1 MTNAEK
7 FSAELKQL
15 INDKVKIA
23 VVRGVPCNCNDI
35 INCKECQRNYNND
48 NDDTFLVEWL
58 ISEYVIKL
66 NKQEKLFL
74 SSIKYPTGKSIKR
87 DSGSICLKYQNN
99 YNNNQND
106 TILVL
111 DESLFSFI
119 KVNEE
124 WSINELLR
132 LDTYED

>member
-35 INCKECQRNYNND
+35 INCKECQRNCNND

-74 SSIKYPTGKSIKR
+74 SSIKYPTDKSIRR
-87 DSGSICLKYQNN
+87 DSGCICLKQNN
-99 YNNNQND
+99 YNNNHND
-106 TILVL
+106 TILVI

-124 WSINELLR
+124 WSVDELLR
-132 LDTYED
+132 LDTWDD

>member
-35 INCKECQRNYNND
+35 INCKECQRNCNND
-48 NDDTFLVEWL
+48 NDDAYLVEWL

-74 SSIKYPTGKSIKR
+74 SSIKYPTGKSIRR
-87 DSGSICLKYQNN
+87 DSGCICLKYQNN
-99 YNNNQND
+99 YNNNHND
-106 TILVL
+106 TILVI

-124 WSINELLR
+124 WSVDELLR
-132 LDTYED
+132 LDTWED

>member
-35 INCKECQRNYNND
+35 INCKECQRNCNND

-74 SSIKYPTGKSIKR
+74 SSIKYPTGKSIRR
-87 DSGSICLKYQNN
+87 DSGYIFLKYQNN
-99 YNNNQND
+99 HNNDNRND
-106 TILVL
+106 LIL

-124 WSINELLR
+124 WSVDELLR
-132 LDTYED
+132 LDTWED

>member
-35 INCKECQRNYNND
+35 INCKECQRNCNND

-74 SSIKYPTGKSIKR
+74 SSIKYPTGKSIRR
-87 DSGSICLKYQNN
+87 DSGYIFLKYQNN
-99 YNNNQND
+99 HNNDNRND
-106 TILVL
+106 LIL
-111 DESLFSFI
+111 DESLFPFI

-124 WSINELLR
+124 WAVDELLK

>member
-7 FSAELKQL
+7 FNAELKQL

-35 INCKECQRNYNND
+35 INCKECQRNCNND

-74 SSIKYPTGKSIKR
+74 SSIKYPTGKSIRR
-87 DSGSICLKYQNN
+87 DSSCIFLKYQNN
-99 YNNNQND
+99 HNNDNRND
-106 TILVL
+106 LIL